1 MEAWMPDENP
11 SGRHG
16 ADGPGIAERGDFA
29 SEHPGLENGDTVFI
43 VDSDDA
49 IRDSL
54 VRLLSALPCAI
65 ETFVSGEEL
74 LREKSLDRGACLI
87 TEMQLPGMCGLELL
101 QAMERRGKALPTIL
115 LASNTDVPTAVQ
127 AMRAGAVDLIE
138 KPFVERVLLSR
149 VRDLLF

>member
-1 MEAWMPDENP
+1 MEAWMPDDTT
-11 SGRHG
+11 SGRRET
-16 ADGPGIAERGDFA
+16 DSSGIAKRRDFA
-29 SEHPGLENGDTVFI
+29 SEHPGLENGDTVFV

-54 VRLLSALPCAI
+54 VRLLSALPCGI
-65 ETFVSGEEL
+65 ETFGSGEEL
-74 LREKSLDRGACLI
+74 LGEPSLDRGACLI

-101 QAMERRGKALPTIL
+101 QAIERRGSAMPTIL